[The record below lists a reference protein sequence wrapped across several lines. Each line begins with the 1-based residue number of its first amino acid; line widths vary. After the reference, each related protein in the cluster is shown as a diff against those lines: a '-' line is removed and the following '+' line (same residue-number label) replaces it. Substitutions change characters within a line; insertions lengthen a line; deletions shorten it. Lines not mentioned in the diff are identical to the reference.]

1 MMQNNVDTAQNVP
14 QNSAKLRT
22 KSVKNN
28 RKQGK
33 IDA

>member
-14 QNSAKLRT
+14 QNSAKLHT

-28 RKQGK
+28 VKTRRN
-33 IDA
+33 

>member
-1 MMQNNVDTAQNVP
+1 MMQNNVDIAQNVP

-28 RKQGK
+28 GK
-33 IDA
+33 TGQN

>member
-1 MMQNNVDTAQNVP
+1 MMQNNVDTAQNIP

-28 RKQGK
+28 GK
-33 IDA
+33 TRHN